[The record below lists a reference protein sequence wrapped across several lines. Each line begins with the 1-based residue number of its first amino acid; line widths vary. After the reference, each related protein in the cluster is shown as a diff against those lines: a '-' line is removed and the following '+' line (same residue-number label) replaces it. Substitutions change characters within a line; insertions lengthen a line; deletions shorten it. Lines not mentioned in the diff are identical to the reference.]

1 MGRGSNE
8 VERGYEPVDY
18 LTSDSVQIRRGD
30 KGDPGPPGE
39 RGPPGPPGQ
48 RGPPGEP
55 GASGTKPTAK
65 VAWSVAMEGGNL
77 EAKEEGET
85 FVVYNDVN
93 FNLGKAYNPRTGV
106 VTAPVSGA
114 YYVNLNIMSHTPDIT
129 AVKLFVRSV
138 EKPDKQKSELSV
150 WVWSGVAYNRH
161 ASNNVIIPLK
171 KGDQLTVKLLRGI
184 LYGYEKYTSMLGF
197 LLFDG

>member
-1 MGRGSNE
+1 M
-8 VERGYEPVDY
+8 
-18 LTSDSVQIRRGD
+18 
-30 KGDPGPPGE
+30 
-39 RGPPGPPGQ
+39 
-48 RGPPGEP
+48 
-55 GASGTKPTAK
+55 
-65 VAWSVAMEGGNL
+65 AWSVAMEGGNL

-85 FVVYNDVN
+85 YVVYNDVN

-106 VTAPVSGA
+106 VTIPQTGA

-129 AVKLFVRSV
+129 AVKLFVN
-138 EKPDKQKSELSV
+138 KKYQLSV

-171 KGDQLTVKLLRGI
+171 KGDQLTVRLLRGI